1 MPKSL
6 ISEIR
11 TGSIEMEDQDIDLE
25 DLDQAYEQD
34 LDKEEFKDQDQQTD
48 TQSDTQNMQ
57 GGMPNV
63 GQAPAIWE
71 P

>member
-1 MPKSL
+1 
-6 ISEIR
+6 
-11 TGSIEMEDQDIDLE
+11 MEDEDIDLE

-63 GQAPAIWE
+63 GQAPAI
-71 P
+71 